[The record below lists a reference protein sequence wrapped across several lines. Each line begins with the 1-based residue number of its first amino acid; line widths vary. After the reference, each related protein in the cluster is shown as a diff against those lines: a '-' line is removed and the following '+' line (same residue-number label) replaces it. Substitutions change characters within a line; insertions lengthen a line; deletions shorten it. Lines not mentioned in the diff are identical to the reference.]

1 MRVSRIAIYAL
12 LLLVLV
18 AGIGGWQYRQKYIY
32 RQLEKIE
39 ELLQHQADSAWQ
51 ILTKMEHPDRLYGR
65 NRAFYSLL
73 YTQACYKNYIP
84 VEGDSLIRFAVE
96 YYSDTADSLRKS
108 GVSEGS
114 NNFFP

>member
-39 ELLQHQADSAWQ
+39 ELLQH
-51 ILTKMEHPDRLYGR
+51 RLIEPGM
-65 NRAFYSLL
+65 F
-73 YTQACYKNYIP
+73 
-84 VEGDSLIRFAVE
+84 
-96 YYSDTADSLRKS
+96 
-108 GVSEGS
+108 
-114 NNFFP
+114 

>member
-51 ILTKMEHPDRLYGR
+51 ILTKMEHPDGCMGEIVHSILCSIRRLVIKTIYR
-65 NRAFYSLL
+65 WRE
-73 YTQACYKNYIP
+73 IH
-84 VEGDSLIRFAVE
+84 
-96 YYSDTADSLRKS
+96 
-108 GVSEGS
+108 
-114 NNFFP
+114 

>member
-51 ILTKMEHPDRLYGR
+51 TGCMGEIVHFILCSIRRLVIKTIYR
-65 NRAFYSLL
+65 WRE
-73 YTQACYKNYIP
+73 IH
-84 VEGDSLIRFAVE
+84 
-96 YYSDTADSLRKS
+96 
-108 GVSEGS
+108 
-114 NNFFP
+114 